1 MSSSFLGPHMA
12 SPRTYS
18 VGGNS
23 SVAPTQ
29 EVEAA
34 VAVPGLAVE
43 GLVDSPSSGA
53 ADGAAGADN
62 LDPSNVVREGDAFI
76 DTDAAAAGRALKA
89 LQPNPAAGFAAGSN
103 PVAAGSKSS
112 NPATGSNPT
121 TPKKPLSAFLQ
132 KLREIVDKS
141 GVLCAWGANGD
152 SLVVTDSIKFSNETL
167 PLHFRCDKT

>member
-1 MSSSFLGPHMA
+1 MA
-12 SPRTYS
+12 SPPTYS

-29 EVEAA
+29 EAEAA

-53 ADGAAGADN
+53 AGGHQDGAAGAADN
-62 LDPSNVVREGDAFI
+62 LDPSNVVCEGDAFI
-76 DTDAAAAGRALKA
+76 VTDAAAAGRALKA